1 MYHVMTTSIKHS
13 NHFRRAE
20 IFVGA
25 ENEWQWHDRKM
36 LKTKDEHQSYSTN
49 LAIAAKVAV
58 VTTTTN
64 TTAVAVAA
72 TTMYEMCAFYSNLND
87 SVKRALG
94 ATDATIFLLSVCVRI
109 QSTTS
114 HMTSLVCV
122 YFANTVTLVVDYI
135 AIFVH
140 AHSHSLS
147 HTHARIPTY
156 TQTFKTAWFS
166 LLHQAV

>member
-1 MYHVMTTSIKHS
+1 
-13 NHFRRAE
+13 
-20 IFVGA
+20 
-25 ENEWQWHDRKM
+25 
-36 LKTKDEHQSYSTN
+36 
-49 LAIAAKVAV
+49 
-58 VTTTTN
+58 
-64 TTAVAVAA
+64 
-72 TTMYEMCAFYSNLND
+72 MYEMCAFYSNLND

-147 HTHARIPTY
+147 HTHARTHTHIHANI
-156 TQTFKTAWFS
+156 QNS
-166 LLHQAV
+166 LIFIITSSSISVFIHIMNMRACGRAGVQCTLYIRKFERIQINIYERLGTKNQSERPIRKHVSEN